1 MISIKSFTIGNFVEI
16 TIKPLGTHR
25 LMALGFI
32 TSCHEN
38 QRILDDSSSPKDNNG
53 DQEPIV
59 MSATRLHWL
68 QVINGESS
76 IAMQCAAARGRVQA
90 SGAVEDADKGIM
102 RRVKVLTP
110 DTDKT
115 LEPLLRVDVRRLRMA
130 AHNEEILGVVDPF
143 EASQGEHF
151 VGSGI
156 LKP

>member
-59 MSATRLHWL
+59 MSQAATWLHWL

-76 IAMQCAAARGRVQA
+76 IAMQVSCILSTDTCLSTESRPAPNDLTRPQA
-90 SGAVEDADKGIM
+90 SQP
-102 RRVKVLTP
+102 TP
-110 DTDKT
+110 GH
-115 LEPLLRVDVRRLRMA
+115 LRRLCYLCYQA
-130 AHNEEILGVVDPF
+130 
-143 EASQGEHF
+143 
-151 VGSGI
+151 
-156 LKP
+156 